1 MAYFFPARSAGQAG
15 RGRTKRTPGDHALPV
30 APLNRPL
37 CHAAQGMF
45 MDVFRLGL
53 KHGFNLPSM
62 GEHALLNNGFRMFL
76 ASGEGFVLRPGW
88 VDG

>member
-1 MAYFFPARSAGQAG
+1 
-15 RGRTKRTPGDHALPV
+15 
-30 APLNRPL
+30 
-37 CHAAQGMF
+37 

-76 ASGEGFVLRPGW
+76 ASGEHLFCLVEAWAW
-88 VDG
+88 VDGWVGGQR